1 MTAMNKLTTTYETT
15 REFDEKGNVTHEI
28 HTETREEPD
37 CASYTV
43 TTSTT
48 SDEDIAE
55 MLDGLIELQEPT
67 PSILDIITGA
77 AGIASIIASKET
89 IREYDADG
97 KVVRETVTETTEDDD
112 TMYFPPF
119 QTYQETVKPWWGEPS
134 CTCKTNS

>member
-1 MTAMNKLTTTYETT
+1 MEPATAVSTQRRHKERINHDDSHEQIDTTYETT

-77 AGIASIIASKET
+77 AGIASIIASVCLIAKT
-89 IREYDADG
+89 IKR
-97 KVVRETVTETTEDDD
+97 K
-112 TMYFPPF
+112 
-119 QTYQETVKPWWGEPS
+119 
-134 CTCKTNS
+134 

>member
-1 MTAMNKLTTTYETT
+1 M
-15 REFDEKGNVTHEI
+15 R
-28 HTETREEPD
+28 TETREEPD

-77 AGIASIIASKET
+77 AGIASIIASVCLIAKT
-89 IREYDADG
+89 IKRKYPTQTLSPLG
-97 KVVRETVTETTEDDD
+97 YLSSSKKLHRPLHQSTV
-112 TMYFPPF
+112 FVF
-119 QTYQETVKPWWGEPS
+119 
-134 CTCKTNS
+134 

>member
-37 CASYTV
+37 CASYIV

-67 PSILDIITGA
+67 PSGHHYRCCRYCIHHRFCLSDCKDNQA
-77 AGIASIIASKET
+77 Q
-89 IREYDADG
+89 IRRAYD
-97 KVVRETVTETTEDDD
+97 
-112 TMYFPPF
+112 
-119 QTYQETVKPWWGEPS
+119 
-134 CTCKTNS
+134 

>member
-1 MTAMNKLTTTYETT
+1 MMTTMNKLTTTYETT

-37 CASYTV
+37 CVGYTV

-67 PSILDIITGA
+67 PSLLDIIAGA
-77 AGIASIIASKET
+77 AGIASIIASACLIAKT
-89 IREYDADG
+89 IKR
-97 KVVRETVTETTEDDD
+97 K
-112 TMYFPPF
+112 
-119 QTYQETVKPWWGEPS
+119 
-134 CTCKTNS
+134 

>member
-1 MTAMNKLTTTYETT
+1 MTAMNKLTATYETT

-77 AGIASIIASKET
+77 AGIASIIASVCLIAKT
-89 IREYDADG
+89 IKR
-97 KVVRETVTETTEDDD
+97 K
-112 TMYFPPF
+112 
-119 QTYQETVKPWWGEPS
+119 
-134 CTCKTNS
+134 

>member
-1 MTAMNKLTTTYETT
+1 MLPRKERGYEVYVQGVQRDGKWNLPLRSLHKDGIKRAMNKLTTTYETT

-77 AGIASIIASKET
+77 AGIASIIASVCLIAKT
-89 IREYDADG
+89 IKR
-97 KVVRETVTETTEDDD
+97 K
-112 TMYFPPF
+112 
-119 QTYQETVKPWWGEPS
+119 
-134 CTCKTNS
+134 